1 MPRSLNVAV
10 IGAGVS
16 GLVAAR
22 ELQRE
27 GHRVVVF
34 EKNHRIGGTWLYDP
48 RTESDPLG
56 VDPNR
61 EIVHSSLYLSMRTN
75 LPRQLMGYLDYPF
88 VKAESG
94 DQRTFPGHEEVLR
107 FLECFA
113 KEFRILELTRFE
125 SDVVRVELVG
135 ESKGKGWLVEWR
147 SRGSESLSRE
157 VFEAV
162 AVCSGHSTVPWLAK
176 IPGIENWRR
185 YQMHSHNYRVP
196 DPFQGQVVVV
206 IGLGPSG
213 FDISKDIGKVAKE
226 VHIAVRMDQMA
237 KMNVKLQDFQNIRH
251 HSTIKCVYEDGLI
264 AFEDGSSVYAD
275 AIIHCTGYKY
285 DFPFLETKGIVR
297 VEEDRIGPLYK
308 HVFPP
313 ALAPSLSFI
322 GMTSHEPAFHIFELQ
337 SKWVAKVL
345 SGKVELPSEEEM
357 MDSVLNFYEFLKQKE
372 IPKRHTHF
380 LRPHQVDY
388 KHWLARE
395 SGFGA
400 LEEWREEMF
409 CEIIKKFLEMQH
421 FYIDQW
427 DGAFWDSVIHSSSSS
442 SNTLEF
448 NQNKKWN

>member
-1 MPRSLNVAV
+1 MARSVKVAV

-34 EKNHRIGGTWLYDP
+34 EKSHRLGGTWAYDP

-61 EIVHSSLYLSMRTN
+61 EIIHSSLYLSMRTN

-88 VKAESG
+88 VKRESG
-94 DQRTFPGHEEVLR
+94 DQRTFPVHEEVLR
-107 FLECFA
+107 FLDGFA
-113 KEFRILELTRFE
+113 EEFGILELTRFE
-125 SDVVRVELVG
+125 SEVVRVELVG
-135 ESKGKGWLVEWR
+135 EREEEGWLVEWR

-157 VFEAV
+157 TFEAV
-162 AVCSGHSTVPWLAK
+162 VVCSGHNTVPKVAE
-176 IPGIENWRR
+176 IPGIENWKR

-196 DPFQGQVVVV
+196 DPFEGQVVVI

-213 FDISKDIGKVAKE
+213 FDISKDISKVAKE
-226 VHIAVRMDQMA
+226 VHIAVRMNPMF
-237 KMNVKLQDFQNIRH
+237 MNLVKLQDFQNIKH
-251 HSTIKCVYEDGLI
+251 HSAIKCVYEDGLV

-285 DFPFLETKGIVR
+285 YFPFLKTGGIVN
-297 VEEDRIGPLYK
+297 VEESRVGPLYK

-313 ALAPSLSFI
+313 ALAPWLCFI
-322 GMTSHEPAFHIFELQ
+322 GITSHDPLFPICEMQ

-345 SGKVELPSEEEM
+345 SGKAELPSTEEM
-357 MDSVLNFYEFLKQKE
+357 MDCVQNHYKFMEDNQ
-372 IPKRHTHF
+372 IPKHHTHL

-388 KHWLARE
+388 KDWLAE
-395 SGFGA
+395 KSGHGA
-400 LEEWREEMF
+400 LEEWREKMF
-409 CEIIKKFLEMQH
+409 NEVVGKYLGMQH

-427 DGAFWDSVIHSSSSS
+427 DDAYWHSILHSSSSAPS
-442 SNTLEF
+442 
-448 NQNKKWN
+448 QDP

>member
-1 MPRSLNVAV
+1 MARPVKVAV

-34 EKNHRIGGTWLYDP
+34 EKNHRIGGTWAYDP

-61 EIVHSSLYLSMRTN
+61 EIIHSSLYLCMRTN
-75 LPRQLMGYLDYPF
+75 LPRQLMGCLDYPF
-88 VKAESG
+88 VKRETG

-107 FLECFA
+107 FLDGFA
-113 KEFRILELTRFE
+113 EEFGIHELTRFE
-125 SDVVRVELVG
+125 SEVARVALAG
-135 ESKGKGWLVEWR
+135 EGKEDGWSVEWR
-147 SRGSESLSRE
+147 RRGSESLTRE
-157 VFEAV
+157 TFEAV
-162 AVCSGHSTVPWLAK
+162 VVCSGHSTVPKLAE

-196 DPFQGQVVVV
+196 DPFKGQVVVM

-213 FDISKDIGKVAKE
+213 FDISKDIGKVATE
-226 VHIAVRMDQMA
+226 VHIAVRMNPML
-237 KMNVKLQDFQNIRH
+237 KNVVKLQDFQNISH
-251 HSTIKCVYEDGLI
+251 HSTIKSVYEDGLV

-275 AIIHCTGYKY
+275 SIIHCTGYKY
-285 DFPFLETKGIVR
+285 HIPFLETKGIVNVEDDR
-297 VEEDRIGPLYK
+297 VGPLYK

-313 ALAPSLSFI
+313 SLAPSLSFV
-322 GMTSHEPAFHIFELQ
+322 GLTSHDPAFHIFELQ

-345 SGKVELPSEEEM
+345 SGKVALPSTQEM
-357 MDSVLNFYEFLKQKE
+357 MDSVQNFYEFLEQNQISKH
-372 IPKRHTHF
+372 HTHF

-388 KHWLARE
+388 KYWLAEE

-409 CEIIKKFLEMQH
+409 SEIIKKFLEMQR
-421 FYIDQW
+421 FYIDHW
-427 DGAFWDSVIHSSSSS
+427 DDAYWDSIIRSSSSS
-442 SNTLEF
+442 
-448 NQNKKWN
+448 